1 MKKRI
6 LSLFLA
12 LGLSVSLLTT
22 GALAAEDGLSNFKLF
37 KPFGT

>member
-12 LGLSVSLLTT
+12 VGLSVSLLTT
-22 GALAAEDGLSNFKLF
+22 GALAAADRKSVV
-37 KPFGT
+37 